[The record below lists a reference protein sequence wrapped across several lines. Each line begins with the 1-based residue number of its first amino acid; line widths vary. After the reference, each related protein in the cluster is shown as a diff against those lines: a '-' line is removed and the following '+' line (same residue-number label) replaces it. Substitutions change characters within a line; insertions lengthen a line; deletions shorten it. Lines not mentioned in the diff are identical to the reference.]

1 MFFWVYATS
10 SFQTKKIEKKNPNTN
25 QRDANFSAGN
35 FENIHVTKVETHKQ
49 NTRQQIK
56 KQKANDIQIVENE
69 ENKQCRVSILRTYL
83 RADS

>member
-1 MFFWVYATS
+1 MQLQVFRR
-10 SFQTKKIEKKNPNTN
+10 KKQKKKNPNTN